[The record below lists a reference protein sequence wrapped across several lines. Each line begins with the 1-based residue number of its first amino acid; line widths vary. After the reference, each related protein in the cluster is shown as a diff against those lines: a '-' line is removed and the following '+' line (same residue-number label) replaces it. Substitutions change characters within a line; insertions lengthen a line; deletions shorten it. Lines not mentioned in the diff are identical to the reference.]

1 MKKFLAIMEVL
12 WGRLTSGMYGIYSA
26 LIMTTLGA
34 LLVITYQKHDTHK
47 LIIVLVMAI
56 IVCMWYYISSYY
68 ILYKRVK
75 KASMIYQKFW
85 LKINGEM
92 INDHDDLMTKHQV
105 IEKYCF
111 IEWNDDKNQIIDTI
125 RLLYRTSSVKFKDAK
140 EFVEAVEALEK
151 GRVHYAL
158 DVHDFNAGIFRVRRI
173 GDDKVRR
180 RDDLMTALDVYS
192 ESVDMLDFSS
202 KIPEASL
209 TYSGNDVVA
218 VSYVLPSPKLID
230 SYKET
235 RLVDIANATFK
246 HDFTLEKIDSTHYNL
261 VM

>member
-12 WGRLTSGMYGIYSA
+12 WGRLTSGSNKIYNFLILIA
-26 LIMTTLGA
+26 LGVF
-34 LLVITYQKHDTHK
+34 LVIAYQKHDTHK
-47 LIIVLVMAI
+47 FIITLIIAI
-56 IVCMWYYISSYY
+56 VVCIWYYMSSYY
-68 ILYKRVK
+68 ILYERVK

-85 LKINGEM
+85 LKIGGAM
-92 INDHDDLMTKHQV
+92 IHDDDDLMTKYQV
-105 IEKYCF
+105 LDQYCI
-111 IEWNDDKNQIIDTI
+111 IEWNDDKKRIIDTI
-125 RLLYRTSSVKFKDAK
+125 RLLYRTSSVKFNDAK